1 MAEKKPYMVGNVRL
15 SDLNGF
21 EDTVKG
27 GVRGCFI
34 PYDQNPS
41 LYLGTNRQ
49 TGVMTLDVD
58 ILIRETTA
66 SKTGATHF
74 IKLSVGRA
82 NRERFNLSQE
92 AVDSL
97 KIVGNIYTRTPKPSE
112 QASRQT
118 VPAPQGSL
126 PGGYHA
132 APSYGQAPQG
142 GYPAAPAPSYGAP
155 ASQGAYPAPQNGAGW

>member
-41 LYLGTNRQ
+41 LYLGVNRQ
-49 TGVMTLDVD
+49 TGLLTLDVD
-58 ILIRETTA
+58 ILVRETAA

-74 IKLSVGRA
+74 IKLNVGKA
-82 NRERFNLSQE
+82 NRERFQLGQD
-92 AVDSL
+92 ALDSL
-97 KIVGNIYTRTPKPSE
+97 KIVGNLYARTP
-112 QASRQT
+112 A
-118 VPAPQGSL
+118 PAGRAQGVQ
-126 PGGYHA
+126 GA
-132 APSYGQAPQG
+132 APAPQG
-142 GYPAAPAPSYGAP
+142 GYRQHPPRQAPAYGE
-155 ASQGAYPAPQNGAGW
+155 APQGGFPGGPADFSAQGAGW